1 MEWKIEWLINWGTFF
16 MYNKRNYLSY
26 SYSKCFQSMIY
37 THKTNCSEIPVNT
50 FFKKNCK
57 KRNLTSQYSDVF
69 LPYINIFWILLWTEC
84 SVLIELFISVDN
96 LLLVPY
102 QYNTYFLTSVL
113 CICNRH
119 DIQFMAFVFLH
130 PSESRH
136 FEWNILNVVYQT

>member
-1 MEWKIEWLINWGTFF
+1 MSSRITKGRPLEQKIWPNVFTDIFL
-16 MYNKRNYLSY
+16 
-26 SYSKCFQSMIY
+26 CFW
-37 THKTNCSEIPVNT
+37 CSIVDSGS
-50 FFKKNCK
+50 
-57 KRNLTSQYSDVF
+57 L
-69 LPYINIFWILLWTEC
+69 YIRPPRAPWILLWTEC

-113 CICNRH
+113 CVCNRH

-136 FEWNILNVVYQT
+136 FEWNIFECSISNIRKAQSHLQFGFPLNENYYWYKFWKQNAQ